1 MPSPSPA
8 APATRTT
15 PPPPALT
22 VAFWIVVV
30 ESAAE
35 IAFVLGHDAYGP
47 GGRAVL
53 ALAFAAKVLF
63 AHRARRFSAA
73 GVLGLLVFEL
83 VGILV
88 ALGADWALWLRLAL
102 VATVVSVFVLVLSSL
117 RAFPTPELPRP

>member
-1 MPSPSPA
+1 MTSTSPT
-8 APATRTT
+8 APASRTA
-15 PPPPALT
+15 PPLALT

-30 ESAAE
+30 ESLAE
-35 IAFVLGHDAYGP
+35 VAFVVGHDAYGP

-53 ALAFAAKVLF
+53 ALAFAAKVLL

-88 ALGADWALWLRLAL
+88 ALGADWALWLRLTL
-102 VATVVSVFVLVLSSL
+102 VATVVCVFVLVLSSL